1 MILRRI
7 VLFTVVLFMTG
18 CVPGITVS
26 RKDAKIT
33 EDQPLVE
40 YRFGTTVETAEG
52 VILQDNACKDL
63 AYATEGI
70 AEDVRRDIIK
80 YACVEYHRVAL
91 GETLKKLTPGE
102 LERICTRLTE
112 TGYIAT
118 VDKLPN
124 NWQSF
129 GMGFMVLIFMIVVIQ

>member
-7 VLFTVVLFMTG
+7 ALFTVLLFIAG

-33 EDQPLVE
+33 DDQPLVE
-40 YRFGTTVETAEG
+40 YRFGTTVETDEG
-52 VILQDNACKDL
+52 AVLKDNACKDL

-70 AEDVRRDIIK
+70 AGDVRRDIIK
-80 YACVEYHRVAL
+80 YACVEHHRVVL
-91 GETLKKLTPGE
+91 GETLEKLTPGE

-112 TGYIAT
+112 TGYTAT

-129 GMGFMVLIFMIVVIQ
+129 GMGFLVLVFMIVVIQ